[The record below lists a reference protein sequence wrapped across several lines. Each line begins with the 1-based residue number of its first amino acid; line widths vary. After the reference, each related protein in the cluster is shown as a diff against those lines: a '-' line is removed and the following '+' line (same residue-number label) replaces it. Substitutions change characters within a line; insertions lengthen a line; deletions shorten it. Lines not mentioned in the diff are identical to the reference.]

1 MGGEKRKS
9 SREMRSERSTPRRDL
24 ANHAGPDHSRS
35 PHLFK
40 RWVAIGR
47 KLRRAGLIA
56 LFLDFDGTLAPL
68 RSHPQEV
75 QMPALT
81 RNLLRR
87 LACHPRVRVF
97 IVSGRRLADVRRRVG
112 VGRII
117 YLGLHGWEHGR
128 GRPGG
133 ILLHRF
139 MQRLRR
145 EVESKLAGVEG
156 VWIEDKYVGFVVHG
170 RYAPARE
177 RRTARAALDQSIAA
191 VQSRVRILK
200 GKNVWEVLPMEV
212 QGKGAAVRDLLDGLD
227 GGALPIYVGD
237 DLSDEPAFGALPRG
251 ITVRVGTP
259 RKSEARYTMRDPDE
273 VREFLERL
281 AGEIS

>member
-1 MGGEKRKS
+1 
-9 SREMRSERSTPRRDL
+9 
-24 ANHAGPDHSRS
+24 
-35 PHLFK
+35 
-40 RWVAIGR
+40 
-47 KLRRAGLIA
+47 
-56 LFLDFDGTLAPL
+56 
-68 RSHPQEV
+68 
-75 QMPALT
+75 MPALT
-81 RNLLRR
+81 RHALRR
-87 LACHPRVRVF
+87 VVRHSRVQVF
-97 IVSGRRLADVRRRVG
+97 VVSGRRLADVRRRVG
-112 VGRII
+112 IHRIT

-133 ILLHRF
+133 IRLHRF

-177 RRTARAALDQSIAA
+177 RRTARAALKQSLAA
-191 VQSRVRILK
+191 IQFRVRVLK
-200 GKNVWEVLPMEV
+200 GKNVWEVLPVEV

-227 GGALPIYVGD
+227 RSALPIYVGD
-237 DLSDEPAFGALPRG
+237 DLSDEAAFEALPRG
-251 ITVRVGTP
+251 ITVRVGAP
-259 RKSEARYTMRDPDE
+259 RKTRARYTMRHPNE